1 MLDKKSKKNKKNL
14 YKISVAVFIYIFC
27 LSIGYAFFSD
37 SLTINGV
44 ASTVDY
50 YSGTALPT
58 TPIIRDTELN
68 RYYTYDNHKD
78 WVDFESESWEGDTYT
93 LVYKKKAGIVIGEKT
108 VNYTVSFTNPTAV
121 TYTDGTIETEIIEN
135 NNGRIKEVSA
145 SLSKTEVAPGETVD
159 VTFTVTFNFLTEIGQ
174 HKVKATATYMLQN
187 KPRIFNFI
195 IHYDT

>member
-1 MLDKKSKKNKKNL
+1 MIEKNKKNKKKKMYIIN
-14 YKISVAVFIYIFC
+14 IIVFIYIFC
-27 LSIGYAFFSD
+27 LSVGYAFFSD

-50 YSGTALPT
+50 YSGEALPT
-58 TPIIRDTELN
+58 APIIRDTEYN
-68 RYYTYDNHKD
+68 RYYSYDVHKNY
-78 WVDFESESWEGDTYT
+78 VDFESESWEGDTYT

-108 VNYTVSFTNPTAV
+108 VNYVVSFTNPTAV

-174 HKVKATATYMLQN
+174 HKAMATATYMLQN
-187 KPRIFNFI
+187 KPRKFYFI